1 MNPRFKK
8 GDLVQLNRFGKVML
22 YPTYKDVVSIG
33 LVMTDAYDIFYP
45 EESDENYMEY
55 WGYDVMFGDNLINMI
70 PEEFI
75 IKPGEKDE
83 TDFKELEELFA
94 E

>member
-45 EESDENYMEY
+45 DSHDENYMEY
-55 WGYDVMFGDNLINMI
+55 WGYDVMFGDNLITMI

-83 TDFKELEELFA
+83 TDIEELAVLF